1 MEPRVEANID
11 RWRGFAEA
19 YDRHRPT
26 PPSVL
31 LDWVSR
37 YALPAAARR
46 RVVVDLGA
54 GTGLSTFPWA
64 NRAALVIGVEP
75 GDDML
80 CVAAQRR
87 AVYGYGNVVLVGALA
102 TATGLPNECADI
114 VTCSQSLHWLE
125 PEPAFTEIARILR
138 PDGVFAAYDYDW
150 PPATGVA
157 RVDAAY
163 DRFMAHASSLERSE
177 YIPLP
182 AHQYPKHEHL
192 ERMRASKRFAFVRE
206 IVIHCEAQCDAER
219 FIGLT
224 LTQGAP
230 ATLRKLGV
238 TDDALGVPAFV
249 ADVRDALGT
258 GATPWLLGYRVRL
271 GVVPGAGESPIATNR
286 SQSP

>member
-1 MEPRVEANID
+1 MELRVEANIE

-19 YDRHRPT
+19 YDRHRPA

-31 LDWVSR
+31 LDWISR
-37 YALPAAARR
+37 YTLPPESRQ
-46 RVVVDLGA
+46 RVVIDLGC

-75 GDDML
+75 SDDML
-80 CVAAQRR
+80 RVAAQRR
-87 AVYGYGNVVLVGALA
+87 GLYGYANVVLVGALS
-102 TATGLPNECADI
+102 TATGLPNGCADI

-125 PEPAFTEIARILR
+125 PEPTFAEIARILR
-138 PDGVFAAYDYDW
+138 PGGVFAAYDYDW
-150 PPATGVA
+150 PPSTGVA

-177 YIPLP
+177 HIPLP
-182 AHQYPKHEHL
+182 AHLYPKHEHL

-206 IVIHCEAQCDAER
+206 IVMHSEAQGDAER

-249 ADVRDALGT
+249 ADVRNSLGS
-258 GATPWLLGYRVRL
+258 GATTWLIGYRVRL
-271 GVVPGAGESPIATNR
+271 GVSAGAAESPIATNR